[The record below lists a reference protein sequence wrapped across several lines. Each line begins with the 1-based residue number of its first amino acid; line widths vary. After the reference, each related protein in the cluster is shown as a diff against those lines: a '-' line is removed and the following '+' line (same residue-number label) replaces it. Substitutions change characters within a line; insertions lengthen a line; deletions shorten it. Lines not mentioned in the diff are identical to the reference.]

1 MKRKFIWSD
10 AMEMNIN
17 ITETKNVVNNLW
29 ATIAHRLYY

>member
-1 MKRKFIWSD
+1 MKRKFTWGD

-29 ATIAHRLYY
+29 VTIARRFYY

>member
-1 MKRKFIWSD
+1 MNRKFIWGD

-29 ATIAHRLYY
+29 VTITRRFYY